1 MINKYIVYGLVF
13 ALVVSAGSYVLRK
26 ATEKEQTQATTVTV
40 AAGGIA
46 NISSAQTAPV
56 DKKLGI
62 GIYTEYNF
70 KDEGITV
77 GLSYQF

>member
-1 MINKYIVYGLVF
+1 MINKYLVYGLAF
-13 ALVVSAGSYVLRK
+13 TLLFSAGAFILRK
-26 ATEKEQTQATTVTV
+26 ATEKQQTQATTVTV

-46 NISSAQTAPV
+46 NISSAQTQPA

-62 GIYTEYNF
+62 GIYTEYNIDA
-70 KDEGITV
+70 KETTI